1 MNEIVVIGSGQAAIQ
16 AVMSLKRNEFTGSIK
31 VIGEEDHLPY
41 QRPPLSKDFL
51 LEEYKPERVSLKKKE
66 FYEENGV
73 DLILG
78 KRAESID
85 TILKEITLS
94 DENKI
99 RYNQLIIATGSR
111 VRKLNVPGSDKK
123 GIYYLRDLDDANALK
138 QRLKKNKK
146 MVIVGAG
153 YIGLEV
159 ASVAAS
165 LGVEVTVIEMANR
178 VMNRTVDPMISSYY
192 QKLHESHGVKI
203 HLDNGLK
210 AFEGGDSVNAVLCS
224 DGLMLEAEL
233 VVIGAGV
240 LPNQEI
246 AIEAGLECNN
256 GIMVNEFGETSTAHV
271 YACGDCTNHP
281 NKGLN
286 TRLRLESVHNA
297 MEQSKT
303 VANTIMG
310 NKEPYDQVPWFWSD
324 QYDHKLQ
331 LVGISGD
338 HDEVVMRGLE
348 SEQKFLLFYLK
359 NSELIAVNAINS
371 SKEFLICR
379 KLVANKVKI
388 SSDVI
393 KDQSVNL
400 NDLLL

>member
-16 AVMSLKRNEFTGSIK
+16 TVMSLKRNEFTGSIK

-99 RYNQLIIATGSR
+99 HYDQLIIATGSR

-123 GIYYLRDLDDANALK
+123 GLYYLRDLDDANALK

-165 LGVEVTVIEMANR
+165 LGVKVTVIEMANR
-178 VMNRTVDPMISSYY
+178 VMNRTVDPIISSYY

-210 AFEGGDSVNAVLCS
+210 AFEGGDSVNAVRCS
-224 DGLMLEAEL
+224 DGLMLEADL

-256 GIMVNEFGETSTAHV
+256 GIMVNEFGETASAHV

-286 TRLRLESVHNA
+286 ARLRLESVHNA

-338 HDEVVMRGLE
+338 HDEVVMRGLQ

>member
-1 MNEIVVIGSGQAAIQ
+1 MNEIVVIGSGQAAVQTI
-16 AVMSLKRNEFTGSIK
+16 MSLKKNEFSGSIK

-99 RYNQLIIATGSR
+99 RYDQLVIATGSR

-123 GIYYLRDLDDANALK
+123 GLYYLRDLDDANALK

-224 DGLMLEAEL
+224 DGLMLEADL

>member
-16 AVMSLKRNEFTGSIK
+16 TVMSLKRNEFTGSIK

-99 RYNQLIIATGSR
+99 RYDQLIIATGSR

-165 LGVEVTVIEMANR
+165 LGLEVTVIEMANR
-178 VMNRTVDPMISSYY
+178 VMNRTVDPIISSYY

-224 DGLMLEAEL
+224 DGLMLEADL

>member
-1 MNEIVVIGSGQAAIQ
+1 MNEIVVIGSGQAAVQ

-31 VIGEEDHLPY
+31 IIGEEGHLPY

-66 FYEENGV
+66 FYEENGI

-78 KRAESID
+78 KRAETID
-85 TILKEITLS
+85 TSLKEIVLS

-99 RYNQLIIATGSR
+99 NYDQLIIATGSR
-111 VRKLNVPGSDKK
+111 VRKLKVPGSEKT
-123 GIYYLRDLDDANALK
+123 GIYYLRDLNDANALK
-138 QRLKKNKK
+138 KQIKKSKK
-146 MVIVGAG
+146 MVVVGAG

-165 LGVEVTVIEMANR
+165 LGIEVTVIEMANR
-178 VMNRTVDPMISSYY
+178 VMNRTVDPVISSYY

-210 AFEGGDSVNAVLCS
+210 EFQGKESVNTVLCS
-224 DGLMLEAEL
+224 DGLKLDAD
-233 VVIGAGV
+233 VVVVGAGV

-246 AIEAGLECNN
+246 AMDAGLKCEN
-256 GIMVNEFGETSTAHV
+256 GITVNEYGETSDQDV

-281 NKGLN
+281 NKTLN

-303 VANTIMG
+303 VASTIMG
-310 NKEPYDQVPWFWSD
+310 NRDPYDQIPWFWSD

-331 LVGISGD
+331 LVGISGE
-338 HDEVVMRGLE
+338 HDEIVMRGLE

-359 NSELIAVNAINS
+359 NSVLIAVNAINS

-388 SSDVI
+388 SSDVL

>member
-99 RYNQLIIATGSR
+99 HYDQLIIATGSR

-123 GIYYLRDLDDANALK
+123 GLYYLRDLDDANALK

-165 LGVEVTVIEMANR
+165 LGVKVTVIEMANR
-178 VMNRTVDPMISSYY
+178 VMNRTVDPIISSYY

-203 HLDNGLK
+203 SLDNGLK
-210 AFEGGDSVNAVLCS
+210 AFEGGDSVNAVRCS
-224 DGLMLEAEL
+224 DGLMLEADL

-348 SEQKFLLFYLK
+348 SKQKFLLFYLK

>member
-99 RYNQLIIATGSR
+99 CYDQLIIATGSR

-210 AFEGGDSVNAVLCS
+210 AFEGGDSVNTVLCS
-224 DGLMLEAEL
+224 DGLMLEADL

-331 LVGISGD
+331 LVGIPGD

>member
-16 AVMSLKRNEFTGSIK
+16 TVMSLKRNEFTGSIK

-94 DENKI
+94 DENRI
-99 RYNQLIIATGSR
+99 RYDQLIIATGSR

-165 LGVEVTVIEMANR
+165 LGVEVTLIEMANR

-224 DGLMLEAEL
+224 DGLILEADL

>member
-1 MNEIVVIGSGQAAIQ
+1 MNEIVVIGSGQAAVQ
-16 AVMSLKRNEFTGSIK
+16 TVMSLKRNGFSGSIRI
-31 VIGEEDHLPY
+31 IGEEDHLPY

-51 LEEYKPERVSLKKKE
+51 LDEYKPERVSLKKKE

-99 RYNQLIIATGSR
+99 RYDQLIIATGSR

-123 GIYYLRDLDDANALK
+123 GLYYLRDLDDANALK

-210 AFEGGDSVNAVLCS
+210 AFEGDDSVNAVLCS

>member
-1 MNEIVVIGSGQAAIQ
+1 MNEIVIIGSGQAAIQ
-16 AVMSLKRNEFTGSIK
+16 AMMSLKRNEFTGSIK
-31 VIGEEDHLPY
+31 IIGEEDHLPY

-51 LEEYKPERVSLKKKE
+51 LDEYKPERISLKKKE
-66 FYEENGV
+66 FYEENRV

-85 TILKEITLS
+85 MILKEIILS
-94 DENKI
+94 DKNKI
-99 RYNQLIIATGSR
+99 DYDQLIIATGSR

-123 GIYYLRDLDDANALK
+123 GLYYLRDLDDASALK
-138 QRLKKNKK
+138 QQLKENKK
-146 MVIVGAG
+146 LVIVGAG

-165 LGVEVTVIEMANR
+165 LGVEVTVIEMASR
-178 VMNRTVDPMISSYY
+178 VMSRTVDPIISSYY

-210 AFEGGDSVNAVLCS
+210 EFEGDASVTAVLCS
-224 DGLMLEAEL
+224 DGLRLEADL

-246 AIEAGLECNN
+246 AIKAGLECNN
-256 GIMVNEFGETSTAHV
+256 GIMVNEFGETSNEHV
-271 YACGDCTNHP
+271 FACGDCTNHP

-286 TRLRLESVHNA
+286 IRLRLESVHNA

-310 NKEPYDQVPWFWSD
+310 NREPYDQVPWFWSD

-331 LVGISGD
+331 LVGISGE
-338 HDEVVMRGLE
+338 HDETIMRGSE

-393 KDQSVNL
+393 KNQSVNL
-400 NDLLL
+400 NSLLL

>member
-16 AVMSLKRNEFTGSIK
+16 TVMSLKRNEFTGSIK

-165 LGVEVTVIEMANR
+165 LEVEVTVIEMANR
-178 VMNRTVDPMISSYY
+178 VMNRTVDPIISSYY

-203 HLDNGLK
+203 HLDNGLE
-210 AFEGGDSVNAVLCS
+210 AFEGDDSVNAVLCS

>member
-1 MNEIVVIGSGQAAIQ
+1 MNEIVVIGSGQAAAQ
-16 AVMSLKRNEFTGSIK
+16 AVVSLKRNEFPGSIK
-31 VIGEEDHLPY
+31 IIGEEGHLPY

-51 LEEYKPERVSLKKKE
+51 LDKYKAERASLKKIE
-66 FYEENGV
+66 FYEENEI
-73 DLILG
+73 DLILST
-78 KRAESID
+78 RAESIN
-85 TILKEITLS
+85 THHKEITLD
-94 DENKI
+94 DESTINYD
-99 RYNQLIIATGSR
+99 RLILATGSR
-111 VRKLNVPGSDKK
+111 VRKLNVPGSEKT

-138 QRLKKNKK
+138 KQLKKSNK
-146 MVIVGAG
+146 MVVVGAG

-159 ASVAAS
+159 ASVATS
-165 LGVEVTVIEMANR
+165 LGIEVSVIEMANR
-178 VMNRTVDPMISSYY
+178 VMNRTVDPIISSYY

-203 HLDNGLK
+203 YLDNGLK
-210 AFEGGDSVNAVLCS
+210 EFEGNDSVTTVLCS
-224 DGLMLEAEL
+224 DGLRLEADI
-233 VVIGAGV
+233 VVVGAGV

-246 AIEAGLECNN
+246 AIEAGLECDN
-256 GIMVNEFGETSTAHV
+256 GIMVNEFGETSDNHI

-281 NKGLN
+281 NKSLN

-310 NKEPYDQVPWFWSD
+310 NRDPYDQIPWFWSD
-324 QYDHKLQ
+324 QYNHKLQ
-331 LVGISGD
+331 LVGISGE
-338 HDEVVMRGLE
+338 HDEVIMRGLE

-359 NSELIAVNAINS
+359 ESELIAVNAINS

-400 NDLLL
+400 NNLLL

>member
-16 AVMSLKRNEFTGSIK
+16 TVMSLKRNEFTGSIK

-85 TILKEITLS
+85 TILKEITLG

-99 RYNQLIIATGSR
+99 RYDQLIIATGSR

-224 DGLMLEAEL
+224 DGLMLEADL

>member
-16 AVMSLKRNEFTGSIK
+16 TVMSLKRNEFTGSIK

-51 LEEYKPERVSLKKKE
+51 LKEYKPERVSLKKKE
-66 FYEENGV
+66 FYEENGI

-99 RYNQLIIATGSR
+99 RYDQLIIATGSR

-210 AFEGGDSVNAVLCS
+210 AFEGGDSVNTVLCS
-224 DGLMLEAEL
+224 DGLMLEADL

-348 SEQKFLLFYLK
+348 SKQKFLLFYLK

>member
-99 RYNQLIIATGSR
+99 RYDQLIIATGSR

-178 VMNRTVDPMISSYY
+178 VMNRTVDPIISSYY

-203 HLDNGLK
+203 HLENGLK

-224 DGLMLEAEL
+224 DGLILEADL

>member
-16 AVMSLKRNEFTGSIK
+16 TVMSLKRNEFTGSIK

-99 RYNQLIIATGSR
+99 RYDQLVIATGSR

-210 AFEGGDSVNAVLCS
+210 AFEGDDSVNAVLCS

>member
-16 AVMSLKRNEFTGSIK
+16 TVMSLKRNEFTGSIK

-99 RYNQLIIATGSR
+99 RYDQLIIATGSR

-178 VMNRTVDPMISSYY
+178 VMNRTVDPIISSYY
-192 QKLHESHGVKI
+192 QKLHESNGVKI

-224 DGLMLEAEL
+224 DGLMLEADL

>member
-1 MNEIVVIGSGQAAIQ
+1 MNEIVIIGSGQAAIQ
-16 AVMSLKRNEFTGSIK
+16 AAISLKKNEFTGSIK
-31 VIGEEDHLPY
+31 IIGEEDHLPY

-51 LEEYKPERVSLKKKE
+51 LDEYKPERVSLKKKE
-66 FYEENGV
+66 FYEENKV

-85 TILKEITLS
+85 TNLKEIILS
-94 DENKI
+94 DKNKI
-99 RYNQLIIATGSR
+99 YYDQLIIATGSR

-123 GIYYLRDLDDANALK
+123 GLYYLRDLDDASALK
-138 QRLKKNKK
+138 QRLKENKK

-178 VMNRTVDPMISSYY
+178 VMNRTVDPIISSYY
-192 QKLHESHGVKI
+192 QKLHESHGVQI
-203 HLDNGLK
+203 HSDNGLK
-210 AFEGGDSVNAVLCS
+210 EFEGDASVTAVLCS
-224 DGLMLEAEL
+224 DGLRLEADL

-246 AIEAGLECNN
+246 AIKAGLECNN
-256 GIMVNEFGETSTAHV
+256 GIMVNEFGETSNEHV
-271 YACGDCTNHP
+271 FACGDCTNHP
-281 NKGLN
+281 NKSLN

-310 NKEPYDQVPWFWSD
+310 NRKPYDQVPWFWSD

-331 LVGISGD
+331 LVGISGE
-338 HDEVVMRGLE
+338 HDETIMRGSE

-393 KDQSVNL
+393 RDQSVNL
-400 NDLLL
+400 NNLLL

>member
-178 VMNRTVDPMISSYY
+178 VMNRTVDPIISSYY

-224 DGLMLEAEL
+224 DGLLLEADL

>member
-99 RYNQLIIATGSR
+99 RYDQLIIATGSR

-210 AFEGGDSVNAVLCS
+210 AFEGGDSVNAVRCS
-224 DGLMLEAEL
+224 DGLMLEADL

>member
-16 AVMSLKRNEFTGSIK
+16 TVMSLKRNEFTGSIK

-94 DENKI
+94 DENRI
-99 RYNQLIIATGSR
+99 RYDQLIIATGSR

-224 DGLMLEAEL
+224 DGLILEADL

>member
-16 AVMSLKRNEFTGSIK
+16 TVMSLKRNEFTGSIK

-94 DENKI
+94 DENRI
-99 RYNQLIIATGSR
+99 RYDQLIIATGSR

-192 QKLHESHGVKI
+192 QKLHESRGVKI

-210 AFEGGDSVNAVLCS
+210 AFEGGDSVNTVLCS
-224 DGLMLEAEL
+224 DGLMLEADL

>member
-16 AVMSLKRNEFTGSIK
+16 TVMSLKRNEFTGSIK

-99 RYNQLIIATGSR
+99 RYDQLVIATGSR

>member
-16 AVMSLKRNEFTGSIK
+16 TVMSLKRNEFTGSIK

-99 RYNQLIIATGSR
+99 RYDQLVIATGSR

-224 DGLMLEAEL
+224 DGLMLEADL

-348 SEQKFLLFYLK
+348 SAQKFLLFYLK

>member
-99 RYNQLIIATGSR
+99 RYDQLIIATGSR

-178 VMNRTVDPMISSYY
+178 VMNRTVDPIISSYY
-192 QKLHESHGVKI
+192 QKLHESNGVKI

-224 DGLMLEAEL
+224 DGLMLEADL